1 MVIMETKKFEEAI
14 GLFKNIDDRI
24 VGLHQVV
31 LDNKTAVNQY
41 TLDDGRIYEV
51 PFRSAD
57 LGKLSS
63 ELLEP
68 QKFYFPQDEQDIEEI
83 CAEMIRKMTLYLEFK
98 EIYRYLSFRYKSG
111 ELTESDFIEPM
122 KKILETARKQIEK
135 GAQFAAK
142 VAPLWFGHYVPGFP
156 RYTGGNP
163 YNIYGVDHKYDYLLK
178 PDEKYMASK
187 RDLILYIAT
196 SENPFIPSE
205 QDIYSSSELSNILK
219 KKSSRNVENKGNNS
233 EVKKETLDKPNN
245 ETSEKK
251 SEHEEPVAV
260 TQNNQDKVSQFVN
273 SYNTLTSEFYKYREK
288 VSSGKYSTGEAPK
301 LLETIN
307 HLQTQLKLLY
317 NSISEKEYNEYF
329 ETLSDLSER
338 LNGHIKYLNA
348 ALSIFSQPRKEAV
361 NKDNISETKKETL
374 DKINNGT
381 SEKKS
386 EHEDQ
391 VVVTQNKQENA
402 STKVPISDRKVER
415 TDKKLDELK
424 SEGNIE
430 KRKPEETN
438 TPVQTQSERKEID
451 DKIAQFMQLYN
462 KMVNEFNT
470 YREKVKNGIYNTR
483 DAEELQYVVQ
493 YLQRQLKLLENTIS
507 KEEYYEYYKNLKSYQ
522 ERLESHL
529 DHVKSLTSTFRR

>member
-1 MVIMETKKFEEAI
+1 M
-14 GLFKNIDDRI
+14 
-24 VGLHQVV
+24 
-31 LDNKTAVNQY
+31 
-41 TLDDGRIYEV
+41 
-51 PFRSAD
+51 
-57 LGKLSS
+57 
-63 ELLEP
+63 
-68 QKFYFPQDEQDIEEI
+68 
-83 CAEMIRKMTLYLEFK
+83 
-98 EIYRYLSFRYKSG
+98 
-111 ELTESDFIEPM
+111 
-122 KKILETARKQIEK
+122 
-135 GAQFAAK
+135 
-142 VAPLWFGHYVPGFP
+142 
-156 RYTGGNP
+156 
-163 YNIYGVDHKYDYLLK
+163 
-178 PDEKYMASK
+178 
-187 RDLILYIAT
+187 
-196 SENPFIPSE
+196 
-205 QDIYSSSELSNILK
+205 
-219 KKSSRNVENKGNNS
+219 
-233 EVKKETLDKPNN
+233 
-245 ETSEKK
+245 
-251 SEHEEPVAV
+251 
-260 TQNNQDKVSQFVN
+260 
-273 SYNTLTSEFYKYREK
+273 TSEFYKYREK

-361 NKDNISETKKETL
+361 NKDNNSETKKETL

-402 STKVPISDRKVER
+402 STKVPISDKKVER

-438 TPVQTQSERKEID
+438 IPVQTQSERKEID